1 MIVRRHRFAFGRR
14 APVSRGVAPA
24 LCIFAL
30 LVNLPVPAP
39 AQTYPSRP
47 IRLIVPYP
55 PGGAIDIIGRIVA
68 QKLGERLGQTVVVDN
83 RGGAGGVIG
92 AGLAS
97 MLTGLSGCAACL
109 LIIFDLFDQHRQH
122 RSHAVQV
129 R

>member
-1 MIVRRHRFAFGRR
+1 VLPANARVVRRHRYALGGRAAVR
-14 APVSRGVAPA
+14 RVRLLAPA

-30 LVNLPVPAP
+30 LLNLPAPTP
-39 AQTYPSRP
+39 AQTYPSHP

-92 AGLAS
+92 AGWR
-97 MLTGLSGCAACL
+97 ACSPACQDAPPD
-109 LIIFDLFDQHRQH
+109 F
-122 RSHAVQV
+122 
-129 R
+129 